1 VNLAIVSLCALVI
14 AITLSCISKI
24 NIGVLAVVMAWIIGV
39 YFGGMSLGD
48 INAGFPTQLF
58 LTLTGVTLLF
68 TLAEVNGTLGKLAF
82 RAVRSCRGNAGLIP
96 IMFFVLA
103 FIFGSIGPGSIA
115 SIALLGPM
123 AMAVAGQTGISPFLM
138 TIMAANG
145 AQASS
150 LSPIAPTGIIVT
162 GLMEKI
168 GLPNTEWYCFV
179 LLLVAHTVVGFA
191 GYMVLGG
198 WRLFGRGGAERP
210 VDVSETIAVA
220 GNDLPDVAR
229 GFERPQ
235 WVTLAVIVAVITVV
249 IALDVNVGM
258 ASLAGAVLLV
268 LIGAG
273 DESRALRAMPWGPV
287 LMVSGVTV
295 LVALIEKTGGMDL
308 FSALLARLASPETVA
323 GVTGFI
329 TGSISIYSSTSGVV
343 LPAFLPTVPGI
354 VSNLGGGDPLAIASA
369 MIVSAHLV
377 DVSPLST
384 TGALCIAA
392 APANADVRRLFRSM
406 LAWGM
411 SMAVVGAVGSHVVFG
426 ILWPR

>member
-1 VNLAIVSLCALVI
+1 
-14 AITLSCISKI
+14 
-24 NIGVLAVVMAWIIGV
+24 
-39 YFGGMSLGD
+39 
-48 INAGFPTQLF
+48 
-58 LTLTGVTLLF
+58 
-68 TLAEVNGTLGKLAF
+68 
-82 RAVRSCRGNAGLIP
+82 
-96 IMFFVLA
+96 
-103 FIFGSIGPGSIA
+103 
-115 SIALLGPM
+115 
-123 AMAVAGQTGISPFLM
+123 
-138 TIMAANG
+138 MAANG

-168 GLPNTEWYCFV
+168 GLPGTEWYCFV
-179 LLLVAHTVVGFA
+179 LLLVAHTVVGLA
-191 GYMVLGG
+191 GYILLGG
-198 WRLFGRGGAERP
+198 WRLFRRGVAEP
-210 VDVSETIAVA
+210 GVAVPEIVAVA
-220 GNDLPDVAR
+220 ENDLPDVAR
-229 GFERPQ
+229 GFERRH
-235 WVTLAVIVAVITVV
+235 WVTLAVVGCVIAVV
-249 IALDVNVGM
+249 IGLDVNVGM

-273 DESRALRAMPWGPV
+273 DESRALRSMPWGPI

-308 FSALLARLASPETVA
+308 FSALLARLASQDTVA
-323 GVTGFI
+323 AVTGFI
-329 TGSISIYSSTSGVV
+329 TGTISIYSSTSGVV

-392 APANADVRRLFRSM
+392 APANADVRWLFRAM

-411 SMAVVGAVGSHVVFG
+411 SMAVVGALGSHLVFG
-426 ILWPR
+426 VLWWR